1 MLQCLS
7 LVYVRIFHKPVE
19 DTLECFYQ
27 RGKLSVLLIAVHIAN
42 TKARKHKEALED
54 GEQSVDAVVPADDIE
69 RVPLGQNDRSEDRVY
84 RVHSCCYIG
93 IIEKCFDIREKRTSF
108 VYRHGF
114 EYVFGW
120 YLNYSFLPIRQKTI
134 LFFMPIF
141 LIIHACVT

>member
-1 MLQCLS
+1 M
-7 LVYVRIFHKPVE
+7 
-19 DTLECFYQ
+19 
-27 RGKLSVLLIAVHIAN
+27 
-42 TKARKHKEALED
+42 ED
-54 GEQSVDAVVPADDIE
+54 GEQSVDAVVLADDIE
-69 RVPLGQNDRSEDRVY
+69 RVTLGQNDRSEDRVY

-134 LFFMPIF
+134 LFFMPIS
-141 LIIHACVT
+141 LIIHACET

>member
-69 RVPLGQNDRSEDRVY
+69 RVPLGQNDRSE
-84 RVHSCCYIG
+84 IG
-93 IIEKCFDIREKRTSF
+93 RAH
-108 VYRHGF
+108 V
-114 EYVFGW
+114 
-120 YLNYSFLPIRQKTI
+120 
-134 LFFMPIF
+134 
-141 LIIHACVT
+141 

>member
-54 GEQSVDAVVPADDIE
+54 GEQSVRMTGARIEFIVCIVAVISELLKNVLISE
-69 RVPLGQNDRSEDRVY
+69 RKGLVLYIDMALSTFLG
-84 RVHSCCYIG
+84 G
-93 IIEKCFDIREKRTSF
+93 T
-108 VYRHGF
+108 
-114 EYVFGW
+114 
-120 YLNYSFLPIRQKTI
+120 
-134 LFFMPIF
+134 
-141 LIIHACVT
+141 

>member
-54 GEQSVDAVVPADDIE
+54 GEQSVDAVVPADDIGARIEFIVCIVAVISELLKNVLISE
-69 RVPLGQNDRSEDRVY
+69 RKGLVLYIDMALSTFLG
-84 RVHSCCYIG
+84 G
-93 IIEKCFDIREKRTSF
+93 T
-108 VYRHGF
+108 
-114 EYVFGW
+114 
-120 YLNYSFLPIRQKTI
+120 
-134 LFFMPIF
+134 
-141 LIIHACVT
+141 